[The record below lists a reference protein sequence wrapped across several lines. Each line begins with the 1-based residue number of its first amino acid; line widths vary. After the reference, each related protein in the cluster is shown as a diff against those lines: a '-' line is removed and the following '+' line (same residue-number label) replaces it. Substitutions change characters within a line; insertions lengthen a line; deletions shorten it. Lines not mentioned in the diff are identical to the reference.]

1 MRACSVSDLGPWHS
15 GIKSVKERPLVHTA
29 VLKGFHFTFFRPRY
43 QGIWEN
49 RDMVLSGPEGLNL
62 SVCCFGKAA
71 GEVAESLGFS
81 HSQYRNDN
89 STESQVCWK
98 D

>member
-1 MRACSVSDLGPWHS
+1 
-15 GIKSVKERPLVHTA
+15 
-29 VLKGFHFTFFRPRY
+29 
-43 QGIWEN
+43 
-49 RDMVLSGPEGLNL
+49 MVLSGPEGLNL

-89 STESQVCWK
+89 STELQVCWK